1 MSKQAKII
9 IFSVILFASFLMKH
23 CSDDKSSYEKPN
35 AKEEKSDWDPNDLGD
50 SETETNDDRVKSSDF
65 PPIKTID
72 ERPPLIIDP
81 PKWDIQEKLEPI
93 KKLYKTPENGF
104 SPYNSYFGNGI
115 YEKNNRNTFI
125 IENTNSTH
133 AVVILVDAYGN
144 RKIRNEF
151 IRKGES
157 FSMTQVPNGT
167 YYLRWISGNKWSPIL
182 KVGNLLGGFQTDQS
196 FSETEDKKDWMQVTG
211 LDQWTVT
218 LYSVVGG
225 TVGVEKINS
234 DEFTN

>member
-9 IFSVILFASFLMKH
+9 IFSIILFASFLMKH
-23 CSDDKSSYEKPN
+23 CNDDGLPYKKPVTEKKN
-35 AKEEKSDWDPNDLGD
+35 DWDPNDFGD
-50 SETETNDDRVKSSDF
+50 SDTKTIDKKLEASDL

-72 ERPPLIIDP
+72 ERPPLDIDP

-115 YEKNNRNTFI
+115 YEKNSINTFTI
-125 IENTNSTH
+125 KNTNTTH
-133 AVVILVDAYGN
+133 AVVILVDAYSN

-157 FSMTQVPNGT
+157 FSMTQIPNGT
-167 YYLRWISGNKWSPIL
+167 YYLRWISGNKWSPVL
-182 KVGNLLGGFQTDQS
+182 KVGSLTGGFQSNQS
-196 FSETEDKKDWMQVTG
+196 FSETEDAKDWMKVTG
-211 LDQWTVT
+211 SEEWTVT
-218 LYSVVGG
+218 LYTVVGG
-225 TVGVEKINS
+225 TVGVEKINE
-234 DEFTN
+234 DEFTD